1 MRRPTNP
8 VVTVAPVRTLESLAG
23 PQAPME
29 FPSPQFPLLQG
40 CLRRRGLPEGR
51 GGPPAA
57 QLSLGQTG
65 ETGTRAPPLGQ
76 QALVLAALWL
86 ETRMVPGQAL
96 ERHWSK
102 VQGEVAVVAA

>member
-8 VVTVAPVRTLESLAG
+8 VVTVALVRTLESLAG

-29 FPSPQFPLLQG
+29 FPSPQYPLLQG

-65 ETGTRAPPLGQ
+65 ETGTQAPPLGQ

-86 ETRMVPGQAL
+86 ETRMVLGQAL

-102 VQGEVAVVAA
+102 VQGEAAVVAA